1 MRLLLINGNT
11 TTAMTERCRAAA
23 AAVARPDT
31 EIVAVT
37 AARGPRIIATRTEN
51 TLAAT
56 AMLELFAEHGAG
68 CDAVLVAVSFDTA
81 LDALREAAPCPVV
94 GMTEAAVHAACLL
107 GGRFGFL
114 GPGERAAGIY
124 RDVLERTGLISK
136 LAGQRTI
143 DMPAEAYLD
152 PDRVVDTVVEIALE
166 LVRRDGAES
175 LVLAGAT
182 FAGVAAEI
190 QARLPVPVID
200 GIAAGVVLAQALVD
214 LAPVRATVGS
224 HALPPARELVGLAPG
239 LGRLFARERP

>member
-11 TTAMTERCRAAA
+11 TAAMTERCRATA

-37 AARGPRIIATRTEN
+37 AAAGARVIATRTEN
-51 TLAAT
+51 TLAAA
-56 AMLELFAEHGAG
+56 AMLELFAEYGEG

-81 LDALREAAPCPVV
+81 LDALREAAACPVV
-94 GMTEAAVHAACLL
+94 GMTEAAVHAAALL

-114 GPGERAAGIY
+114 GPGERAFGIY

-143 DMPAEAYLD
+143 DMPAEAYLE
-152 PDRVVDTVVEIALE
+152 PERVVDAVVEIGLD

-175 LVLAGAT
+175 LVLAGAA
-182 FAGVAAEI
+182 FAGVAAAI
-190 QARLPVPVID
+190 QARLPVPVVD

-214 LAPVRATVGS
+214 LRPIRASVGS
-224 HALPPARELVGLAPG
+224 HALPPARDLVGLPPA
-239 LGRLFARERP
+239 LGRLFGRARP